1 MLYSEFWQLLFVSL
15 LGERAWRALVLT
27 ETDYFT
33 FRTEAKN
40 GGGTL
45 PVFCVALDN
54 KTETHKINQEVK
66 RAGSPIMTHSQ
77 L

>member
-1 MLYSEFWQLLFVSL
+1 MFYPEFWQLLFVSL
-15 LGERAWRALVLT
+15 LGEGAWRTLVPK
-27 ETDYFT
+27 ETDYFALG
-33 FRTEAKN
+33 TEVKN

-45 PVFCVALDN
+45 LVFCIVLDN

-66 RAGSPIMTHSQ
+66 KGLQ

>member
-1 MLYSEFWQLLFVSL
+1 M
-15 LGERAWRALVLT
+15 LT

-66 RAGSPIMTHSQ
+66 KGWVSNYDSFTA
-77 L
+77 LN

>member
-1 MLYSEFWQLLFVSL
+1 MPK
-15 LGERAWRALVLT
+15 
-27 ETDYFT
+27 ETDYFALG
-33 FRTEAKN
+33 TEVKN

-45 PVFCVALDN
+45 LVFCIVLDN

-66 RAGSPIMTHSQ
+66 KGLQ